1 MRHVRHVHQDRQCR
15 GDEQDAV
22 HAFADDDHANRN
34 RIPDGGQRR
43 RRAVDMALFR
53 PSMRDDGHR
62 HEDSVDQY
70 GQAPGDRTAV
80 NNRHDQRQGADDK
93 EQPEADERD
102 AREQLGLEAW
112 HALLVVHGQLRP
124 AFYSWSCV
132 ASIMQVCYRATWP
145 RGKASMNAA
154 TSDKSRVLIVDDE
167 PGNIKILS
175 SVLAGDYALSVA
187 TGGAQA
193 LQVAEVQLPDI
204 VLLDMVMPEMDG
216 IQVCEALK
224 AKDATRDIPVIFVT
238 SMSDS
243 VNEERGFDA
252 GAVDYISKPISPPIV
267 KARVKIHIQNYL
279 SKRFLE
285 KLLSDKDT
293 TLDDAKKEA
302 ESLLVFV

>member
-1 MRHVRHVHQDRQCR
+1 
-15 GDEQDAV
+15 
-22 HAFADDDHANRN
+22 
-34 RIPDGGQRR
+34 
-43 RRAVDMALFR
+43 
-53 PSMRDDGHR
+53 
-62 HEDSVDQY
+62 
-70 GQAPGDRTAV
+70 
-80 NNRHDQRQGADDK
+80 
-93 EQPEADERD
+93 
-102 AREQLGLEAW
+102 
-112 HALLVVHGQLRP
+112 
-124 AFYSWSCV
+124 
-132 ASIMQVCYRATWP
+132 
-145 RGKASMNAA
+145 MNAA
-154 TSDKSRVLIVDDE
+154 TADKSRLLIVDDE

-175 SVLAGDYALSVA
+175 SVLAGYYALSVA

-193 LQVAEVQLPDI
+193 LQIAEVQAPDI

-224 AKDATRDIPVIFVT
+224 SNEKTRDIPVIFVT

-243 VNEERGFDA
+243 ANEERGLDA

-285 KLLSDKDT
+285 NLLSNKDT